1 MSVGKVD
8 APGGSSAPNFLSNV
22 FGGGKS
28 AGTYQ
33 GESGGA
39 KAKGDSPLSGILGMF
54 GPAGSIV
61 GTVLKFLG
69 S

>member
-8 APGGSSAPNFLSNV
+8 APGGSSAPNFLDNV
-22 FGGGKS
+22 FGGGKG

-33 GESGGA
+33 SGGA